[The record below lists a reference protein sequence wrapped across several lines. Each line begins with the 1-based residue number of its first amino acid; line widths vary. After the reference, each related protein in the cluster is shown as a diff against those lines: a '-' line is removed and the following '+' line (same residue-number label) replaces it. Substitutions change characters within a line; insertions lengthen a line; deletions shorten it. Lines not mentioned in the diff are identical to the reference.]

1 MRRFREMTEP
11 DRDEQGRKI
20 ITEAYVKK
28 LCNQNHQYETP
39 RLNTQLYLHYQGF
52 CDIRNLDNYVA
63 VRALWLE
70 NNLISKIQNL
80 DKLKSLKFLNLQN
93 NNITKIE
100 GLDQLTEL
108 SSLNLGNNRI
118 SKVENL
124 ACCIKLEDLNLSY
137 NQLSDPNDLQK
148 LTEVKSLT
156 SLDLS
161 HNYIH
166 EPDGLVEIF
175 AELSNL
181 GCLYLRGNKAPHKI
195 SNYRKVMIVKI
206 PSLKYLDERPVF
218 EVERLGAEAWFEH
231 GKDAEMAVR
240 RKYFEDKEAEQRRNL
255 RLFQRT
261 ELEALKKKNECRKK
275 IEQER
280 MEKRIKI
287 AEERKKILQ
296 EQQAHMEAMLEEL
309 DRREKE
315 LDQPIDEDSFIEAAM
330 PKGKIVVRTGEYDAF
345 GNPVE
350 KKEDDGKDEEEIVED
365 VIVAKKEEREETK
378 NESILNIAKD
388 NTTHEVEISHPVT
401 KLLIHEIE
409 SEDITIEES
418 VEDIPLLP
426 QPNPIESLSP
436 SSPIS
441 ILKPSNHS
449 FKDSISPSPSTIPS
463 ILKPPSLSQFSP
475 SRAVQ
480 NSSSDSEASS
490 PRHNIIDLSNLPDI
504 KDDDLGTL
512 EENTLDEL
520 D

>member
-28 LCNQNHQYETP
+28 LCSQNHQYETP

-148 LTEVKSLT
+148 LNEVKSLT

-166 EPDGLVEIF
+166 EPDGLVEVF
-175 AELSNL
+175 SELTNL

-240 RKYFEDKEAEQRRNL
+240 RKYYEDKEAEQRRNL

-261 ELEALKKKNECRKK
+261 ELEAMKKKHECRKK

-280 MEKRIKI
+280 MDKRIKI

-315 LDQPIDEDSFIEAAM
+315 LDQPIDEDSFIEPAM

-350 KKEDDGKDEEEIVED
+350 LKEDDEKEIIED
-365 VIVAKKEEREETK
+365 IIVAMKEEKEGIK
-378 NESILNIAKD
+378 DQSILNIAKD
-388 NTTHEVEISHPVT
+388 NTTQEVATSNTVT

-409 SEDITIEES
+409 PEDIAIEES
-418 VEDIPLLP
+418 VEDILLP
-426 QPNPIESLSP
+426 PQTVLIESQPPSP
-436 SSPIS
+436 PKS
-441 ILKPSNHS
+441 ILKPSNHTS
-449 FKDSISPSPSTIPS
+449 KNFISPSHSTITS

-480 NSSSDSEASS
+480 SSSSDSEDSS
-490 PRHNIIDLSNLPDI
+490 PRHKIIDLSNLPDI

-512 EENTLDEL
+512 EDNTLDEL